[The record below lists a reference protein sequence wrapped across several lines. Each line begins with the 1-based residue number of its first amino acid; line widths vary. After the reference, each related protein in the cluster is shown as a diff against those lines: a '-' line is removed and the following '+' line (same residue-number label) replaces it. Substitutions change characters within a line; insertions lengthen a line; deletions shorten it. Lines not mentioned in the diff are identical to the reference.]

1 MITSYQNQNGRLA
14 VAEQTPAD
22 ALWLDL
28 FNPTDD
34 DIKTVE
40 AVLGIALPSTE
51 DTKLL
56 ASADRSYSDGA
67 YLVLTMAVLA
77 RDEDLYPF
85 IDDITFIVS
94 DQRLVTLRRSDPLPI
109 SRYARHAADKPQDLR
124 GGRQIFLGLLSAFV
138 NRLSEYVQ
146 ANGASMYEGSK
157 RVFADRS
164 EDPISTAEF
173 QETVAS
179 IGRNSDVNAKARESL
194 LNLGL
199 MIDAV
204 DILTCYEN
212 FLVAPNSHQRSPLY
226 PPSALSVRPASLRSL
241 VSWR

>member
-124 GGRQIFLGLLSAFV
+124 GLRQ
-138 NRLSEYVQ
+138 
-146 ANGASMYEGSK
+146 
-157 RVFADRS
+157 
-164 EDPISTAEF
+164 
-173 QETVAS
+173 
-179 IGRNSDVNAKARESL
+179 
-194 LNLGL
+194 
-199 MIDAV
+199 
-204 DILTCYEN
+204 
-212 FLVAPNSHQRSPLY
+212 SPLRIC
-226 PPSALSVRPASLRSL
+226 PGQWRLNVRRLQKGVCRPQRRPHLDGGVPRDSRQH
-241 VSWR
+241 WPQQ